1 MHTVDDAQGTEQ
13 VASGK
18 SAPDTT
24 WGRSVSPPTAGMDS
38 RVSNPWTMFAT
49 IKILLAMFATIKGRS
64 VGGLRLSIAV
74 QGFETWFHKIFSST

>member
-1 MHTVDDAQGTEQ
+1 MDLPFVKQ
-13 VASGK
+13 VAGK
-18 SAPDTT
+18 ESAPDTT
-24 WGRSVSPPTAGMDS
+24 RGRSVSPPTAGMDS